1 MKINYGR
8 IHPAEGFETSLAT
21 KMDDFAT
28 NQFFQRV
35 ERQRPRTQL
44 HLPQISFG
52 SSASAD

>member
-44 HLPQISFG
+44 HFPQISFG